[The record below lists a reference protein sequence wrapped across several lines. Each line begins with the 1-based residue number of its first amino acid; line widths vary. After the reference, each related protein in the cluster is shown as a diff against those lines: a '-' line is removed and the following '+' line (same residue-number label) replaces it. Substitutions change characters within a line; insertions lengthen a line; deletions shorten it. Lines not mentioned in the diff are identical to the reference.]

1 MKIVNVIKESFLEYK
16 DFISLVLFCFG
27 CNMKCSYCYNYNYVT
42 NTDNVIIVP
51 IEKIIK
57 DNITPITDSVIFLGG
72 EPTIYGDKLLE
83 TARYSKE
90 KHNLSVK
97 IFSNGSNPPL
107 LIDGAKQ
114 GLFDSVSVDFK
125 CYTKNDDIT
134 YNGNWNDYISGINL
148 IFDAFEKYNMID
160 KLEIRTTVIPSIE
173 KDVPKIK
180 EICASR
186 GVKFIYQDDV
196 KKSYEEINAISGGL
210 CD

>member
-1 MKIVNVIKESFLEYK
+1 MNPKNIIRKSLQDIINSS
-16 DFISLVLFCFG
+16 ISPL
-27 CNMKCSYCYNYNYVT
+27 
-42 NTDNVIIVP
+42 
-51 IEKIIK
+51 
-57 DNITPITDSVIFLGG
+57 TDSIVLIGG
-72 EPTIYGDKLLE
+72 EPSIYPESLDI
-83 TARYSKE
+83 ARFSKE
-90 KHNLSVK
+90 RYNLSVK

-148 IFDAFEKYNMID
+148 IFDAFEKHNMID

-196 KKSYEEINAISGGL
+196 KKSYEEINVISGGL

>member
-1 MKIVNVIKESFLEYK
+1 MH
-16 DFISLVLFCFG
+16 
-27 CNMKCSYCYNYNYVT
+27 CSYCYNY
-42 NTDNVIIVP
+42 DFIINP
-51 IEKIIK
+51 KNIIRK
-57 DNITPITDSVIFLGG
+57 SVQDIINSSISPLTDSIVLIGG
-72 EPTIYGDKLLE
+72 EPSIYPESLDI
-83 TARYSKE
+83 ARFSKE

-125 CYTKNDDIT
+125 CYTKNDDII
-134 YNGNWNDYISGINL
+134 YNGDWNDYISGINL

-180 EICASR
+180 DICASR
-186 GVKFIYQDDV
+186 GIKFIYQDDV
-196 KKSYEEINAISGGL
+196 KKSYEEIHAISGGL

>member
-1 MKIVNVIKESFLEYK
+1 MNPKNIIRGSIESIISSNITPLT
-16 DFISLVLFCFG
+16 DSLVL
-27 CNMKCSYCYNYNYVT
+27 
-42 NTDNVIIVP
+42 
-51 IEKIIK
+51 
-57 DNITPITDSVIFLGG
+57 LGG
-72 EPTIYGDKLLE
+72 EPSMYPKSLDI
-83 TARYSKE
+83 ARFSKE
-90 KHNLSVK
+90 RYNLSVK

-180 EICASR
+180 EICASK
-186 GVKFIYQDDV
+186 GVKFIHQDDV
-196 KKSYEEINAISGGL
+196 KRSYEEINAIPRGNNS
-210 CD
+210 D